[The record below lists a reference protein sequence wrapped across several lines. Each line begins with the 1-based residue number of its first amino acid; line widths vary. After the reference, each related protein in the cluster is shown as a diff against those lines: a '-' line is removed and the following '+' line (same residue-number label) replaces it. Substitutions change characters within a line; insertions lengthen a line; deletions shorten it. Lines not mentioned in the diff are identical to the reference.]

1 MRADPSV
8 HVFGEDIDKSV
19 LGPTQGLVGEFRV
32 SRIRN
37 TPISEQAVLGS
48 LIGASLTGLRPVI
61 LADDRRWLL
70 GARETLSP
78 DRRRDLDELFGE
90 GSAAYGSGIG
100 AMVVALPEART
111 ARQFVAALAVT
122 DTRTIVREMLGEV
135 IRDPEAGAQLERI
148 LDGAADEIEAFAAR
162 TGEYHCAAA
171 ETLLAA
177 PGAAIDRIRGLLAEW
192 LARYEEVE
200 PRVQQIITRDIALRQ
215 ADRALPAVELVE
227 RTTGGVRWL
236 GEAGVSRVVLSPSYF
251 ARPVNYI
258 FSGLDWRLFAYP
270 VADEALDA
278 TDASAPPSPWSASTG
293 RSARV
298 APAHPA
304 PAARPRHVSDRA
316 GAGARGKQADH
327 EAPPDRAPR
336 GGSGDRH
343 RPRCPDLLQP
353 SQGPTLGSRGRPD
366 ALPRLSHA
374 APRPRSL
381 ATTASRG
388 TEC

>member
-1 MRADPSV
+1 MVTSGRASRSERRSPRRNAVVRGMSV
-8 HVFGEDIDKSV
+8 TSQDFNVIFDARTAYDF
-19 LGPTQGLVGEFRV
+19 LVTLE
-32 SRIRN
+32 IEH
-37 TPISEQAVLGS
+37 IEEMDL
-48 LIGASLTGLRPVI
+48 
-61 LADDRRWLL
+61 LADDRRWLI
-70 GARETLSP
+70 GARESLSA

-90 GSAAYGSGIG
+90 GAAAYGSGIG

-135 IRDPEAGAQLERI
+135 IRDPEAEAQLERI

-278 TDASAPPSPWSASTG
+278 TDASAPPSAMIRLYRALGDESRLRILRLLRDRDMYLTELAQALEVSKPTMKHHLTAL
-293 RSARV
+293 RV
-298 APAHPA
+298 AGL
-304 PAARPRHVSDRA
+304 VTVTDL
-316 GAGARGKQADH
+316 GAQTYYSLRKD
-327 EAPPDRAPR
+327 
-336 GGSGDRH
+336 
-343 RPRCPDLLQP
+343 
-353 SQGPTLGSRGRPD
+353 
-366 ALPRLSHA
+366 RLSEA
-374 APRPRSL
+374 GEDLMRFL
-381 ATTASRG
+381 A
-388 TEC
+388 